1 MINQVGG
8 LCRIRPWNKLGL
20 FVYLFVCLALVIQE
34 SVTHCTNYKF
44 W

>member
-8 LCRIRPWNKLGL
+8 LRINWDC
-20 FVYLFVCLALVIQE
+20 LFVCLALVIQE
-34 SVTHCTNYKF
+34 SITHCTNYKF